1 MADTMTTVT
10 IAAGVS
16 TAATLAA
23 NIIARVFTSGQQS
36 GSVKQRLT
44 SIETAI
50 LGMQVDFRK
59 LTDVLIS
66 QADMQA
72 RVTRNEEDI
81 RELKHGRGFVTP
93 RSDGGVNGQ
102 WP

>member
-23 NIIARVFTSGQQS
+23 NIIARVFSSGQQN

-50 LGMQVDFRK
+50 LGMQVDFKK
-59 LTDVLIS
+59 LTDVLIN

-72 RVTRNEEDI
+72 RVTRAEADI
-81 RELKHGRGFVTP
+81 RDLRHGRGFVTP
-93 RSDGGVNGQ
+93 RSEDGINGE